1 MFKPVNMYGRCCG
14 FTNRKNVQD
23 KAADLST
30 APNIHCM
37 TMTHV
42 SVIQQKISTHCYP
55 LTRSET
61 KTSVVPPILVAKLL

>member
-1 MFKPVNMYGRCCG
+1 MFKPLNMYGRYCG
-14 FTNRKNVQD
+14 FTNRKNIWD

-30 APNIHCM
+30 TPNIHCM

-61 KTSVVPPILVAKLL
+61 KTSVVPPILVTKLL